1 MPVDKLTRNP
11 PDIHLKSTWL
21 CPYPSTGALPYL
33 SPRVQRCGG
42 DGGRWFGVLT
52 FFAGRTTP
60 WVGAFDSL
68 YLVSPPQQ
76 LTRHSSGPGI
86 PGSTGDTHGPLTSTF
101 DQDPELFE
109 TVVDTSGIT
118 LL

>member
-1 MPVDKLTRNP
+1 MPVDKLLRYP

-21 CPYPSTGALPYL
+21 CPYRSTGVLPYL
-33 SPRVQRCGG
+33 SPWVQRCGG
-42 DGGRWFGVLT
+42 DDGRWFGVLT

-68 YLVSPPQQ
+68 YLASPPQQ
-76 LTRHSSGPGI
+76 LTRHSSFIGTPLT
-86 PGSTGDTHGPLTSTF
+86 SDPLTSTF
-101 DQDPELFE
+101 GQDPELFE
-109 TVVDTSGIT
+109 TIVDTSGIT